1 MLQVL
6 RESNL
11 ADTTHSLMKRLK
23 SLQDMFESLGT
34 INSNIDDQVQV
45 QMIRI
50 KNSIDK
56 IDNLLQML

>member
-11 ADTTHSLMKRLK
+11 ADTTHFLMKRLK